1 MSRFNPF
8 CRFKYY
14 FESADDSAVNKGELF
29 PPSIREISYLIE
41 KCGQWALAYR
51 IIFSICSLVSIAS
64 SPAISVISDFEDR
77 LIVSGATVA
86 FMILLE
92 LLSFS
97 EYREKFSAIKEHLEE
112 IEDILK
118 LGETLTDRQIM
129 KYHHLL
135 DMINSGQLFSDRK
148 KEVGQAV

>member
-14 FESADDSAVNKGELF
+14 FSPIGDSTVNKGELSQ
-29 PPSIREISYLIE
+29 PSVQDISFLAK

-51 IIFSICSLVSIAS
+51 VIFSICSLVSVAVG
-64 SPAISVISDFEDR
+64 PVVSVIDDFHDR
-77 LIVSGATVA
+77 LIVSGGAIA
-86 FMILLE
+86 FIILSE

-112 IEDILK
+112 LEDILL
-118 LGETLTDRQIM
+118 LGETLTDRQILR
-129 KYHHLL
+129 YHRML
-135 DMINSGQLFSDRK
+135 DMIISGQLFSDLK
-148 KEVGQAV
+148 KKTEQAE